1 MVFSGQSTIN
11 NQQSTISMDNVQPTA
26 TLTNLDDLIIK
37 CKFVSSTEYSSKIVV
52 GCQGFVFRYGS
63 FEDVPLSR
71 WEGFISGK
79 FTSIKE
85 YDDYDYDGMS
95 DGGGPNY
102 CMRRV
107 GKYIKI
113 DMDGGSYRKCIT
125 HCNVTQVILRAS
137 EFIPLLHEQ
146 VTKLSQKEGFKFAD
160 DYKYTDEI
168 DSEESEEVMLHEWY
182 KMQLG
187 DEEVIYRA
195 F

>member
-1 MVFSGQSTIN
+1 
-11 NQQSTISMDNVQPTA
+11 MDNVQPTA
-26 TLTNLDDLIIK
+26 TLTTIDGLIIK
-37 CKFVSSTEYSSKIVV
+37 CNFVSSTGYSSNIVV
-52 GCQGFVFRYGS
+52 GCQGFVFRFGS

-85 YDDYDYDGMS
+85 YDDYDYDGRS

-102 CMRRV
+102 CIRRV

-168 DSEESEEVMLHEWY
+168 DSEESEEVILESEEEMLREWY
-182 KMQLG
+182 KLQLG
-187 DEEVIYRA
+187 DEEVICE

>member
-1 MVFSGQSTIN
+1 
-11 NQQSTISMDNVQPTA
+11 MDNVQSTA
-26 TLTNLDDLIIK
+26 TLTNLDDLIIA
-37 CKFVSSTEYSSKIVV
+37 CKFVSSTTYCSNIVV
-52 GCQGFVFRYGS
+52 GCQGFVFRFGS
-63 FEDVPLSR
+63 FQDVPLSR
-71 WEGFISGK
+71 WEGFISGQ

-125 HCNVTQVILRAS
+125 HSNVTQVILRAS

-146 VTKLSQKEGFKFAD
+146 VTKLSQKTGFTFAD

-168 DSEESEEVMLHEWY
+168 DSEESEEEMLREEEEMLREWY
-182 KMQLG
+182 KLQLG
-187 DEEVIYRA
+187 DEKVIYRRILE
-195 F
+195 